1 MKNGKHLFV
10 LNKQTFLLA
19 VYIFLF
25 SFAMSKNSF
34 TLNDF
39 VFNQMI
45 IWLLNILFL

>member
-19 VYIFLF
+19 VLYIF